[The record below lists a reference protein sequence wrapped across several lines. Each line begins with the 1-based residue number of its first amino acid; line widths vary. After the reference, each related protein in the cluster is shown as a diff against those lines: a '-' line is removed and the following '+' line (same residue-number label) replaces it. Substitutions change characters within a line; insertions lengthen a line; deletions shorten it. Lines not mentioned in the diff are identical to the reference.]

1 MLLLNNTIGEDSSSS
16 GSAVFDGGFDTN
28 MTIENNLVIGKAGQS
43 AYFCEQFNGNTTP
56 AAFANNDVFATG
68 ASAISGN
75 CTVTTG
81 TSGNISVDPKFVSS
95 SANNFH
101 LQPGAPGIDAGDS
114 SAPNLP
120 TTDLDSFPRIV
131 NGTVD
136 MGAYEFF
143 LTSISIAPSS
153 LTFSSQLIGT
163 KSASQPVSVKNVGTM
178 PLFLTVSVTGDF
190 LQSSNC
196 PARLAPGTSCTIN
209 VRFKPTAP
217 GTRTGKLFLS
227 DNASTSP
234 QSVSLTGTG
243 QGFPIVSLST
253 TTLTFGVQVLGTTSA
268 SKNVVLK
275 NTGTVAL
282 AISSITDSGDFTI
295 PSNTCGS
302 SLAPQISCTISV
314 AFKPAAVGVR
324 TGTVT
329 ISDNASGSPQTI
341 SLSGTGTAV
350 TLSPSV
356 LNFSP
361 QLLGTTSAA
370 HTVTLKTDAAFLAKA
385 DHPSPCFRSRV

>member
-1 MLLLNNTIGEDSSSS
+1 
-16 GSAVFDGGFDTN
+16 
-28 MTIENNLVIGKAGQS
+28 LVIGKAGQS

-56 AAFANNDVFATG
+56 AAFANNDVFAAG

-136 MGAYEFF
+136 MDAYEFF
-143 LTSISIAPSS
+143 LTSFSIAPSS

-196 PARLAPGTSCTIN
+196 PARLTPGTSCTIN
-209 VRFKPTAP
+209 VSFKPTRRGRAP
-217 GTRTGKLFLS
+217 
-227 DNASTSP
+227 
-234 QSVSLTGTG
+234 VSC
-243 QGFPIVSLST
+243 S
-253 TTLTFGVQVLGTTSA
+253 SA
-268 SKNVVLK
+268 
-275 NTGTVAL
+275 
-282 AISSITDSGDFTI
+282 IT
-295 PSNTCGS
+295 P
-302 SLAPQISCTISV
+302 AP
-314 AFKPAAVGVR
+314 VR
-324 TGTVT
+324 R
-329 ISDNASGSPQTI
+329 AC
-341 SLSGTGTAV
+341 
-350 TLSPSV
+350 
-356 LNFSP
+356 
-361 QLLGTTSAA
+361 
-370 HTVTLKTDAAFLAKA
+370 H
-385 DHPSPCFRSRV
+385 